1 MNNLR
6 KIIGC
11 ILVILMLTVIAGCSN
26 DSNNSVPGKSGSLT
40 GSGK

>member
-1 MNNLR
+1 MNDLR
-6 KIIGC
+6 KIIGS
-11 ILVILMLTVIAGCSN
+11 ILVILMLAIVAGCSN